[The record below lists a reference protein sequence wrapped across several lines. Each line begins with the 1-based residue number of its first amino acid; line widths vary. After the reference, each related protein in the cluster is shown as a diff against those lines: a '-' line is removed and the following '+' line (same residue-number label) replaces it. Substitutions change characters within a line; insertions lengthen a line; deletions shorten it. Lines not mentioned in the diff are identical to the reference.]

1 MSKISLTGLIG
12 GPNSPTYG
20 FPGSSGAYF
29 GGLLG
34 FDQGLGRSST
44 GAPFDPTG
52 GRHTTQALN
61 LLGDWNG
68 SMTAPTAPPIHG
80 LPPGA
85 PEGGLASPDPV
96 GNVVYGDGPNGGG
109 ALAGSVAS
117 AGTGQLPGLTPND
130 IWQLTG
136 TADGMNPTGAFGS
149 GPDQIS
155 VGGLLDNFVG
165 RPNDPYI
172 DPGMSVSRYQD
183 PFADQLANGGP
194 TTATGWLSGLLGI
207 GQPEGFAAPTDQN
220 AFSFQTGVYGNGQ
233 APQQGAP
240 GIDYTPSE
248 MATASP
254 FDSMNTANWTP
265 GDFASFNSYTPGFM
279 GSVGSAL
286 TPSVG
291 DLSGLYTVPNAN
303 GSSIGSADMSGFGS
317 GGFWIYGPGGFQYV
331 DESGGTR
338 GGK

>member
-1 MSKISLTGLIG
+1 M
-12 GPNSPTYG
+12 
-20 FPGSSGAYF
+20 FA
-29 GGLLG
+29 
-34 FDQGLGRSST
+34 

-61 LLGDWNG
+61 LLGDWTG
-68 SMTAPTAPPIHG
+68 SMTTPTAPPFHG
-80 LPPGA
+80 LPPLA

-136 TADGMNPTGAFGS
+136 TAEGMNPTGTFGS

-155 VGGLLDNFVG
+155 TGGLLDQFVG

-172 DPGMSVSRYQD
+172 DPGMSVQTYQD
-183 PFADQLANGGP
+183 PFGTELANGGP

-207 GQPEGFAAPTDQN
+207 GQPEGFSAPTDLN
-220 AFSFQTGVYGNGQ
+220 AFRWPTGTYGDGST
-233 APQQGAP
+233 PDLGP
-240 GIDYTPSE
+240 IGIDYAPE
-248 MATASP
+248 VAAMASP
-254 FDSMNTANWTP
+254 FDPINTGNWGP
-265 GDFASFNSYTPGFM
+265 GDFASFNTYTPSFM
-279 GSVGSAL
+279 ESVGSAL
-286 TPSVG
+286 TPTIG
-291 DLSGLYTVPNAN
+291 DLSGLYTAPNVN
-303 GSSIGSADMSGFGS
+303 NSSIGSVDMNSFGGG
-317 GGFWIYGPGGFQYV
+317 GGFWMYGPGGFQYI